1 MKFYYLLNVL
11 VFISLGSCLEVAQE
25 FDGPAPGAW
34 RGTLQLDPDFITNNK
49 KGEPLP
55 EKMNMKFPDINT
67 TQLPFTF
74 DVVYKDENNIHIE
87 IHNGTE
93 TIVVENVVIG
103 RDRKTA
109 KDTILIDFPIYE
121 SSIKAIY
128 QGNIM
133 AGNWIVHSKDDY
145 QIPFKAYYGKDHRF
159 TVNNKEPAMDLSGK
173 WKVKF
178 TDTGDPY
185 MAIGE
190 FKQDRNK
197 LTGTFITETGDYRFL
212 EGTVQDKKMYL
223 SCFDGSHAFLFEAKL
238 NADNTE
244 LRGRFKSG
252 KHYTAF
258 WEATKDPDFTLKDPN
273 TLTYLKP
280 GFDKVDFNFKDTE
293 GNMVSLS
300 DKQYQGRPKIVQI
313 FGTWCPNC
321 RDETEFLMDYIKKN
335 PTQEFDII
343 ALGFE
348 KYKDEARSIKALKKY
363 KEKFNLPYPLLHA
376 GYYNKEEAA
385 KALPM
390 LNAIISYPTMIFL
403 DKDNQVKK
411 IHTGFSGPA
420 TSQFEAFKKDFASN
434 IQNILTE

>member
-1 MKFYYLLNVL
+1 MKFSFLFSLILLL
-11 VFISLGSCLEVAQE
+11 SLGSCLDVGEE
-25 FDGPAPGAW
+25 FDGPAPGTW
-34 RGTLQLDPDFITNNK
+34 RAVLQLDPDFITNNK

-55 EKMNMKFPDINT
+55 EKMNMKFPDIIT
-67 TQLPFTF
+67 TQLPFNF
-74 DVVYKDENNIHIE
+74 NVVYKENDKINVE
-87 IHNGTE
+87 IQNGSE
-93 TIVVENVVIG
+93 TIVVEDILIG

-128 QGNIM
+128 QGNVM

-145 QIPFKAYYGKDHRF
+145 QIPFKAHFGKDYRF
-159 TVNNKEPAMDLSGK
+159 TVNNKKPAVDLSGE

-190 FKQDRNK
+190 FKQEGNH

-212 EGTVQDKKMYL
+212 EGTVQGKKMYL

-238 NADNTE
+238 SDDNTE

-258 WEATKDPDFTLKDPN
+258 WEASKDPDFTLKDAN

-280 GFDKVDFNFKDTE
+280 GFDKIEFSFKDTE
-293 GNMVSLS
+293 GNMVSLE
-300 DKQYQGRPKIVQI
+300 DKNYQGRPKIIQI

-335 PTQEFDII
+335 PSQEFDII

-348 KYKDEARSIKALKKY
+348 KYKDATKSVNALKKY
-363 KEKFNLPYPLLHA
+363 KDKFKLPYPLLHA
-376 GYYNKEEAA
+376 GSSNKVEAA

-403 DKDNQVKK
+403 DRNNQVKK

-420 TSQFEAFKKDFASN
+420 TSQFEAFKEEFASN

>member
-1 MKFYYLLNVL
+1 MKLIYLFCLL
-11 VFISLGSCLEVAQE
+11 GILSLTSCIEVGHE
-25 FDGPAPGAW
+25 FDGPAPGTW
-34 RGTLQLDPDFITNNK
+34 RAVLQLDPDFVTNNK

-55 EKMNMKFPDINT
+55 EKMNMKFPDVNS
-67 TQLPFTF
+67 TQLPFNF
-74 DVVYKDENNIHIE
+74 EVIYNENNTISIE
-87 IHNGTE
+87 IQNAE
-93 TIVVENVVIG
+93 EKIVVEDIVIG

-128 QGNIM
+128 QGNVM
-133 AGNWIVHSKDDY
+133 AGDWIVHSKDDY
-145 QIPFKAYYGKDHRF
+145 RIPFKANYGKPQRF
-159 TVNNKEPAMDLSGK
+159 TVNNKTPAADLSGK

-178 TDTGDPY
+178 IDGGDPY

-190 FKQDRNK
+190 FKQDGNH
-197 LTGTFITETGDYRFL
+197 LSGTFITETGDYRFL
-212 EGTVQDKKMYL
+212 EGTVQNKKMYL

-238 NADNTE
+238 TDDNSE

-258 WEATKDPDFTLKDPN
+258 WEATRDDSFTLKDPN
-273 TLTYLKP
+273 TLTFLKD
-280 GFDKVDFNFKDTE
+280 GFDSVDFSFVDTD
-293 GNMVSLS
+293 GQTVSLQDEKYS
-300 DKQYQGRPKIVQI
+300 NRPKIIQI

-321 RDETEFLMDYIKKN
+321 RDETEFLLDYLAKHPK
-335 PTQEFDII
+335 PGFDII

-348 KYKDEARSIKALKKY
+348 KYKDSERSINALRTY
-363 KEKFNLPYPLLHA
+363 KEKFNIPYPLLHA
-376 GYYNKEEAA
+376 GYYNKKEAL

-403 DKDNQVKK
+403 DKDNKVKQ

-420 TSQFEAFKKDFASN
+420 TSQYEAFKEEFESN
-434 IQNILTE
+434 IKNILTD

>member
-1 MKFYYLLNVL
+1 MKYYFLICAILIL
-11 VFISLGSCLEVAQE
+11 ALSSCLDVAEE

-34 RGTLQLDPDFITNNK
+34 RAVLQLDPDFVTNNK

-55 EKMNMKFPDINT
+55 EKMNIKFPDINT

-74 DVVYKDENNIHIE
+74 DIEYRGENDIIAK

-93 TIVVENVVIG
+93 TIVVEDIIIG

-121 SSIKAIY
+121 SSLKAIY
-128 QGNIM
+128 QGSVM
-133 AGNWIVHSKDDY
+133 AGNWIVHSKNDY
-145 QIPFKAYYGKDHRF
+145 QIPFKAYYGKNHRF
-159 TVNNKEPAMDLSGK
+159 TVNRKKPAMDLSGQ

-178 TDTGDPY
+178 SDGGDPY

-190 FKQDRNK
+190 FSQKGNH

-212 EGTVQDKKMYL
+212 EGTVQGKKMYL

-238 NADNTE
+238 NDDNTE

-252 KHYTAF
+252 KHYTSF
-258 WEATKDPDFTLKDPN
+258 WEASKDPSFTLKNAN
-273 TLTYLKP
+273 TLTYLKE
-280 GFDKVDFNFKDTE
+280 GYDKVDFSFKDTD
-293 GNMVSLS
+293 GNLVSLS
-300 DKQYQGRPKIVQI
+300 DKKYENRPKIIQI

-321 RDETEFLMDYIKKN
+321 RDETEFLIDYLDKN
-335 PTQEFDII
+335 PDPGFDII

-348 KYKDEARSIKALKKY
+348 KYKDEAKSINALRKY
-363 KEKFNLPYPLLHA
+363 KEKFDMPYPLLHA
-376 GYYNKEEAA
+376 GLSDKKEAA
-385 KALPM
+385 KSLPM

-403 DKDNQVKK
+403 GKDNQVKK

-420 TSQFEAFKKDFASN
+420 TTQFKAFKEEFASN
-434 IQNILTE
+434 IQNILTD

>member
-1 MKFYYLLNVL
+1 MKLSIFLSLL
-11 VFISLGSCLEVAQE
+11 SLFLLLGCLDVGDS
-25 FDGPAPGAW
+25 FDGPAPGSW
-34 RGTLQLDPDFITNNK
+34 RAVLQLDPDFITNNK

-55 EKMNMKFPDINT
+55 EKLNMKFDDINT

-74 DVVYKDENNIHIE
+74 DVRYLDNEKIAID

-93 TIVVENVVIG
+93 VITVEDIVIG

-109 KDTILIDFPIYE
+109 KDTILIDFPIYD

-128 QGNIM
+128 QGNVM
-133 AGNWIVHSKDDY
+133 AGDWIVHSKDDY
-145 QIPFKAYYGKDHRF
+145 RIPFKATFGKNHRF
-159 TVNNKEPAMDLSGK
+159 TVNKKDPATDLSGN

-178 TDTGDPY
+178 MDDGEPY

-190 FKQDRNK
+190 FKQNGND
-197 LTGTFITETGDYRFL
+197 LSGTFITETGDYRFL
-212 EGTVQDKKMYL
+212 AGTVQADKMYL

-238 NADNTE
+238 TDNNTT

-258 WEATKDPDFTLKDPN
+258 WEATRDPDFKLSDPN
-273 TLTYLKP
+273 TLTYLKE
-280 GFDKVDFNFKDTE
+280 GFDTVAFSFEDTE
-293 GNMVSLS
+293 GNMVSL
-300 DKQYQGRPKIVQI
+300 DDEAYNGKPKVIQI

-321 RDETEFLMDYIKKN
+321 RDETEFLMEYLKKHPN
-335 PTQEFDII
+335 PSFEII

-348 KYKDEARSIKALKKY
+348 KYKDPVKGRKALKTY
-363 KEKFNLPYPLLHA
+363 KEKFNLPYPLLLA
-376 GYYNKEEAA
+376 GVSNKTKAA
-385 KALPM
+385 EALPM

-403 DKDNQVKK
+403 DKDNKVKQ

-420 TSQFEAFKKDFASN
+420 TTQYQAFVEEFESN
-434 IQNILTE
+434 IQNILTD

>member
-1 MKFYYLLNVL
+1 MRTSFILSLLL
-11 VFISLGSCLEVAQE
+11 LLTLCSCLEVGEE

-34 RGTLQLDPDFITNNK
+34 RAVLQLDPDFVTNNK

-74 DVVYKDENNIHIE
+74 DVEYQEEEILIK

-93 TIVVENVVIG
+93 TIVVKDILIG

-133 AGNWIVHSKDDY
+133 AGEWIVHSKDDY
-145 QIPFKAYYGKDHRF
+145 RIPFKAYYGKDHRF
-159 TVNNKEPAMDLSGK
+159 TVNSKEPAMDLSGE

-190 FKQDRNK
+190 FKQDGNT

-212 EGTVQDKKMYL
+212 EGTVQGDKMYL

-238 NADNTE
+238 NEDHTE

-258 WEATKDPDFTLKDPN
+258 WEATKDPSFKLRDAN
-273 TLTYLKP
+273 TLTYLKE
-280 GFDKVDFNFKDTE
+280 GFDKVEFSFQDTE
-293 GNMVSLS
+293 GNTVSLS
-300 DKQYQGRPKIVQI
+300 DAKYENRPKIIQI

-321 RDETEFLMDYIKKN
+321 RDETEFLIDYLEKN
-335 PTQEFDII
+335 PNPGFDII

-348 KYKDEARSIKALKKY
+348 KYKDADKSMNALRTY
-363 KEKFNLPYPLLHA
+363 KEKFDLPYPLLLA
-376 GYYNKEEAA
+376 GSSNKKEAV

-403 DKDNQVKK
+403 DKNNQVKK

-420 TSQFEAFKKDFASN
+420 TTQFMAFKEEFASN